1 MDPPTERSAFSSRR
15 CHVNSKMQ
23 YPKDKNIFR
32 RSRYQRLSEAAIKQL
47 QQKVAELELH
57 RADAN
62 HAHLQ
67 SARKQHPRAYE
78 PWQRE
83 ENTLLWKAL
92 DYTND
97 LDLLARCFQRSK
109 SSIAAHTHELIGKKK
124 KKQEEALLGGLNE
137 NQKKAVLSDSKRLLV
152 LAGAG
157 SGKTKTLLQKMIYLL
172 NEKGVNAGHIL
183 AVTFTKNAANEMVDR
198 LIMSADTSGE
208 YAQILTDKTKPQ
220 QEKDSARY
228 EYRQKYKWIGKL
240 TLKTIHSLCFE
251 IMRNFG
257 VNEFDNRFRVIG
269 KTKNLEGPY
278 TSYATNETST
288 EIFHKLIKEKC
299 TDPEYLLSLKRY
311 VLDYIVAK
319 VHVKKSYATHRED
332 GKYYIALNGVRVRS
346 KSEQYIANWLYRHGI
361 RFQYEPQ
368 VEFKDFPFHPDFY
381 IPEANLYIEHVS
393 DRSYPTEGKEGQ
405 FKMADKI
412 LAKTYEKDA
421 NDTKRFNAVL
431 DRIVKN
437 RLPAHYHYT
446 VAISFEEEFKSY
458 HKDVKKF
465 LQQTEKVLDMIKVE
479 NLSTQEVLDQALED
493 PHERVRDFYKLAMP
507 LIEAYMEYCTNKSY
521 LDFNDMITK
530 TISLFKNRREIAD
543 KYREKFKHI
552 LVDEFQDVNNLQVEL
567 IKLLLTP
574 DNTLFCV
581 GDDWQ
586 SIYGFRGSNVDY
598 IVNFQDHFKHAEIV
612 KLSMNYRSTEHIV
625 GASNEVIRQNKIKID
640 KEVRSNKKSERK
652 IHVFAG
658 KEGAEN
664 IQYVIE
670 EIQKLYEKGYTKE
683 DILFL
688 YRRSKMYQP
697 YRKALYD
704 HRLQVSNKTIHS
716 AKGMEAKAVF
726 VIGLTEGYGGFPDI
740 WMNDRIYQVIK
751 ESRHDHLLEEERRL
765 FYVAMTRAK
774 DELYLITEVG
784 NESSFLSEIPGTY
797 TIKTS
802 QLFQPVVKE
811 VTLCSG
817 CSNRVNESF
826 TFCPYCGQKQ

>member
-1 MDPPTERSAFSSRR
+1 
-15 CHVNSKMQ
+15 MQ
-23 YPKDKNIFR
+23 HLKDKNIFR
-32 RSRYQRLSEAAIKQL
+32 RSTYNRLAPAAINQLKEKVGALDLQVKDTATDHVEAAR
-47 QQKVAELELH
+47 EDH
-57 RADAN
+57 
-62 HAHLQ
+62 
-67 SARKQHPRAYE
+67 SRAYE
-78 PWQRE
+78 PWTKAE
-83 ENTLLWKAL
+83 EKLLWRAM
-92 DYTND
+92 DFTND
-97 LDLLARCFQRSK
+97 LSFLSQCFQRSK
-109 SSIAAHTHELIGKKK
+109 SSISAKAQSLI
-124 KKQEEALLGGLNE
+124 KQKRRKDTSNPLSGLNK
-137 NQKKAVLSDSKRLLV
+137 NQQKAVLSESKRLLV

-157 SGKTKTLLQKMIYLL
+157 SGKTKTLLQKLIYLL

-198 LIMSADTSGE
+198 LILSANTSGE
-208 YAQILTDKTKPQ
+208 YARILADKNKTQ
-220 QEKDSARY
+220 EEKDSARY
-228 EYRQKYKWIGKL
+228 EFRRKYKWIGKL

-251 IMRNFG
+251 IMRNYG
-257 VNEFDNRFRVIG
+257 VNEFDNKFRVIG
-269 KTKNLEGPY
+269 KTNDLDGPH

-288 EIFHKLIKEKC
+288 EIFHKLLKEKC
-299 TDPEYLLSLKRY
+299 GDPEYLLQLKRY

-319 VHVKKSYATHRED
+319 VHIKKNFKAAGAHD
-332 GKYYIALNGVRVRS
+332 GKYYTSLSGVKVRS
-346 KSEQYIANWLYRHGI
+346 KSEQYIADWLYRHRI
-361 RFQYEPQ
+361 RFQYEPE
-368 VEFKDFPFHPDFY
+368 VEIKDFPFHPDFF

-393 DRSYPTEGKEGQ
+393 DKSYPMEGKERQ

-412 LAKTYEKDA
+412 LVKTFEIEA
-421 NDTKRFNAVL
+421 NDTARFNGVL

-437 RLPAHYHYT
+437 RLPSNYHFS

-458 HKDVKKF
+458 HKDLKKF
-465 LQQTEKVLDMIKVE
+465 LQQTEKVMEMIKVE
-479 NLSTQEVLDQALED
+479 NRSTQEVLKKSHQDQ
-493 PHERVRDFYKLAMP
+493 HERVRDFYKLAIP
-507 LIEAYMEYCTNKSY
+507 LIEAYMSYCTNKSY

-530 TISLFKNRREIAD
+530 TISLFKNRHEIAE

-567 IKLLLTP
+567 IKLLLTK

-598 IVNFQDHFKHAEIV
+598 IVNFQDHFKNAEIV

-658 KEGAEN
+658 KEEEEN

-670 EIQKLYEKGYTKE
+670 EIKKLYKKGYSKE

-688 YRRSKMYQP
+688 YRRSKMYTP
-697 YRKALYD
+697 YQKALRK
-704 HRLQVSNKTIHS
+704 HRLRVSNKTIHA

-740 WMNDRIYQVIK
+740 WMADRIYQVVK

-765 FYVAMTRAK
+765 FYVAMTRAR
-774 DELYLITEVG
+774 DDLYLITEVG
-784 NESSFLSEIPGTY
+784 NESSFLNEIPGTY

-802 QLFQPVVKE
+802 RPFQSVVDK
-811 VTLCSG
+811 VILCPG

-826 TFCPYCGQKQ
+826 TFCPYCGRKQ

>member
-1 MDPPTERSAFSSRR
+1 
-15 CHVNSKMQ
+15 MQ
-23 YPKDKNIFR
+23 NTKDKNIFR
-32 RSRYQRLSEAAIKQL
+32 RTTYNRLSEAAINQL
-47 QQKVAELELH
+47 QQKVAGLGSP
-57 RADAN
+57 RKDATN
-62 HAHLQ
+62 AKMQ
-67 SARKQHPRAYE
+67 SVRKKHPRAYE
-78 PWQRE
+78 PWQKE
-83 ENTLLWKAL
+83 ENILLWKAL

-97 LDLLARCFQRSK
+97 LHLLAHCFQRSK
-109 SSIAAHTHELIGKKK
+109 SSIAAQAQKLISQEE
-124 KKQEEALLGGLNE
+124 KKQENALLAGLNK

-157 SGKTKTLLQKMIYLL
+157 SGKTKTLLQKLIYLL
-172 NEKGVNAGHIL
+172 DEKGENASNIL

-208 YAQILTDKTKPQ
+208 YAKILTDKTKPQ
-220 QEKDSARY
+220 REKDLARY
-228 EYRQKYKWIGKL
+228 EYRRKYKWIGKL

-269 KTKNLEGPY
+269 KTKDLEGPY
-278 TSYATNETST
+278 ASYATNETST
-288 EIFHKLIKEKC
+288 EIFHKLLKEKC
-299 TDPEYLLSLKRY
+299 ASSEYLLEIKRY
-311 VLDYIVAK
+311 VLDYIVDRI
-319 VHVKKSYATHRED
+319 HIKKSPSAAGAYD
-332 GKYYIALNGVRVRS
+332 GKFYTSLNGVRVRS
-346 KSEQYIANWLYRHGI
+346 KSEQYIADWLYRHSI
-361 RFQYEPQ
+361 RFQYEPE

-393 DRSYPTEGKEGQ
+393 DRSYPMKGKERQ
-405 FKMADKI
+405 FKIADKI
-412 LAKTYEKDA
+412 LIKTFEIEA
-421 NDTKRFNAVL
+421 NDTTRFNAVL
-431 DRIVKN
+431 DRMVKN
-437 RLPAHYHYT
+437 RLPSNYHFS

-458 HKDVKKF
+458 HKDIKKF

-479 NLSTQEVLDQALED
+479 NLSTQAVLKKAQTDQ
-493 PHERVRDFYKLAMP
+493 HERVRDFYTLAIP
-507 LIEAYMEYCTNKSY
+507 LIEAYMSYCTNKSY

-530 TISLFKNRREIAD
+530 TISLFKNRREIVE
-543 KYREKFKHI
+543 KYRQKFRHI

-567 IKLLLTP
+567 IKLLLTEE
-574 DNTLFCV
+574 NSLFCV

-586 SIYGFRGSNVDY
+586 SIYGFRGSNIDY
-598 IVNFQDHFKHAEIV
+598 IVNFREHFNNAEII

-625 GASNEVIRQNKIKID
+625 GASNEVIKQNKTKIE

-658 KEGAEN
+658 KEEEEN
-664 IQYVIE
+664 IQYVVE
-670 EIQKLYEKGYTKE
+670 EIKRLNQKGYTKE

-697 YRKALYD
+697 YRKALFS

-740 WMNDRIYQVIK
+740 WMSDRIYQVIK
-751 ESRHDHLLEEERRL
+751 VSKHDQLMEEERRL

-774 DELYLITEVG
+774 DDLYLITEVG
-784 NESSFLSEIPGTY
+784 NESSFLNEIPGTY

-802 QLFQPVVKE
+802 RPLQSVIEK
-811 VTLCSG
+811 VTLCSY
-817 CSNRVNESF
+817 CSNRLKDNF
-826 TFCPYCGQKQ
+826 AFCPFCGKQQ

>member
-1 MDPPTERSAFSSRR
+1 
-15 CHVNSKMQ
+15 MQ
-23 YPKDKNIFR
+23 YAKDNNIFR
-32 RSRYQRLSEAAIKQL
+32 RNTYNRLSAAAINQL
-47 QQKVAELELH
+47 EEKVSALDLQMKDQPPE
-57 RADAN
+57 N
-62 HAHLQ
+62 VQ
-67 SARKQHPRAYE
+67 SARKTHSRAYE
-78 PWQRE
+78 PWQKD
-83 ENTLLWKAL
+83 ENILLWKAL

-109 SSIAAHTHELIGKKK
+109 NSIAAHAHQLI
-124 KKQEEALLGGLNE
+124 KQKEKEEMEALLGGLNE
-137 NQKKAVLSDSKRLLV
+137 NQRKAVLSESKRLLV

-157 SGKTKTLLQKMIYLL
+157 SGKTKTLLQKMMYLL
-172 NEKGVNAGHIL
+172 EEKSVNASHIL

-198 LIMSADTSGE
+198 LILSADTSGE
-208 YAQILTDKTKPQ
+208 YAKILSDKVRSQ
-220 QEKDSARY
+220 AEKNSARF
-228 EYRQKYKWIGKL
+228 EYRSRYKWIDKL

-251 IMRNFG
+251 IMRNYG
-257 VNEFDNRFRVIG
+257 VHEFDNKFRVIG
-269 KTKNLEGPY
+269 KTKELEGPY

-288 EIFHKLIKEKC
+288 EIFHKLLKEKC
-299 TDPEYLLSLKRY
+299 ADPDYLLALKRY

-319 VHVKKSYATHRED
+319 VHSKKTYSSRPHG
-332 GKYYIALNGVRVRS
+332 GKYYISLNGVRVRS
-346 KSEQYIANWLYRHGI
+346 KSEQYIANWLYRHRI
-361 RFQYEPQ
+361 RFQYEPSIQ
-368 VEFKDFPFHPDFY
+368 IKDFPFKPDFF

-393 DRSYPTEGKEGQ
+393 DLSYPMEGKERQ
-405 FKMADKI
+405 FRIADKI
-412 LAKTYEKDA
+412 LVKTYEKEA
-421 NDTKRFNAVL
+421 NDTARFNAVL

-437 RLPAHYHYT
+437 RLPANYHFS

-458 HKDVKKF
+458 HKDLKKF

-479 NLSTQEVLDQALED
+479 NLSTQTVLKKALQDQ
-493 PHERVRDFYKLAMP
+493 HERVRDFYTLAIP
-507 LIEAYMEYCTNKSY
+507 LIESYMSYCTNKSY
-521 LDFNDMITK
+521 LDFNDMIIK
-530 TISLFKNRREIAD
+530 TISLFKNRSEVAE
-543 KYREKFKHI
+543 KYRKKFKHI

-567 IKLLLTP
+567 LKLLLTRE
-574 DNTLFCV
+574 NTLFCV

-598 IVNFQDHFKHAEIV
+598 IVNFQEHFKNAEIV

-658 KEGAEN
+658 KEEAEN
-664 IQYVIE
+664 IQYVVE
-670 EIQKLYEKGYTKE
+670 EIKKLQERAYTKE

-704 HRLQVSNKTIHS
+704 HRLQVSNKTIHA
-716 AKGMEAKAVF
+716 AKGTEAKAVF

-751 ESRHDHLLEEERRL
+751 ESRHDHLMEEERRL

-774 DELYLITEVG
+774 DDLYLITELG

-802 QLFQPVVKE
+802 RPFPSVVEK
-811 VTLCSG
+811 VTLCSHCQSRLQG
-817 CSNRVNESF
+817 NFIYCP
-826 TFCPYCGQKQ
+826 FCGKKQ